1 MSLKLHIL
9 ANYLG
14 QGWTALMQLAFI
26 PFYIKYLG
34 MEAYGLIGVF
44 TMLFAAL
51 TLLDLGMTPTLNRE
65 VARYNADSDDSQSIW
80 DLLKSL
86 EIIVFALAIF
96 ISFVVWLVSGW
107 FAQNWLQP
115 ETIPFSSVSAAVE
128 IMGIYGALRL
138 VENLYRGAILG
149 LQDHIWLNSITAT
162 LATVRAVGA
171 IPVLAWISP
180 TIEAFFIWQA
190 TISLLTA
197 IVLHRKVY
205 TLLPQPPLPAKF
217 SFDAISKIW
226 TFAQGIIITATLSL
240 LLTHGDKVI
249 LSRMLNLESFGIYSL
264 AALVSNSLFV
274 LIGPL
279 AQVYYPRFS
288 ASVARKDEVGLVR
301 DYHLASQFMTLTI
314 APMALLLMLNA
325 KTIMYIW
332 TQNIVLAGSTASI
345 IVLLT
350 LGTAFLGLMNIPYML
365 QLAYGRSFFAAKV
378 NAVIVTI
385 QIPTLVWVTSEFGAM
400 GAACIWVA
408 VTSSYIFIV
417 VNIMHKTILPKEKW
431 RWYLRDTAL
440 PAGSA
445 ALVGSLLSAL
455 NPVGASNIIGNLLWL
470 AFCGVLMF
478 CSALLVA
485 PDVCRLLAS
494 NLAAWKATR

>member
-1 MSLKLHIL
+1 MSLKLNIL

-14 QGWTALMQLAFI
+14 QGWTAVMQLAFI
-26 PFYIKYLG
+26 PIYIKYLG

-51 TLLDLGMTPTLNRE
+51 ALLDLGMTPTLNRE
-65 VARYNADSDDSQSIW
+65 VARYTVDADDSQSIW

-86 EIIVFALAIF
+86 EIIIFALAIF
-96 ISFVVWLVSGW
+96 ISFVVWLVSAW

-115 ETIPFSSVSAAVE
+115 ETIPLTSVSAAIG

-138 VENLYRGAILG
+138 MENLYRGAILG
-149 LQDHIWLNSITAT
+149 LQDHIWLNSITAA
-162 LATVRAVGA
+162 LATARAVGA
-171 IPVLAWISP
+171 IAVLAWISP

-190 TISLLTA
+190 TISLLTV
-197 IVLHRKVY
+197 ILLLRKAH
-205 TLLPQPPLPAKF
+205 TSLPQPPQPAKF
-217 SFDAISKIW
+217 SINAISKIW
-226 TFAQGIIITATLSL
+226 TFARGIIFTATLSL

-288 ASVARKDEVGLVR
+288 EFVARKDEAGLIR

-325 KTIMYIW
+325 QTIMYVW
-332 TQNIVLAGSTASI
+332 TQDTVLAVNTAPI

-365 QLAYGRSFFAAKV
+365 QLAYGRSIFAAKV
-378 NAVIVTI
+378 NAVIVII
-385 QIPTLVWVTSEFGAM
+385 QIPTLIWVTSEFGAI
-400 GAACIWVA
+400 GAAYIWVA
-408 VTSSYIFIV
+408 VTSSYIFVV
-417 VNIMHKTILPKEKW
+417 VNIMHDTILPNEKW

-445 ALVGSLLSAL
+445 GLVGSLVSAF
-455 NPVGASNIIGNLLWL
+455 NPVVASNIMGNVFWL
-470 AFCGVLMF
+470 ALCGVLMF
-478 CSALLVA
+478 CAALLA
-485 PDVCRLLAS
+485 TPDVRRLLAN
-494 NLAAWKATR
+494 NLAAWKAMR